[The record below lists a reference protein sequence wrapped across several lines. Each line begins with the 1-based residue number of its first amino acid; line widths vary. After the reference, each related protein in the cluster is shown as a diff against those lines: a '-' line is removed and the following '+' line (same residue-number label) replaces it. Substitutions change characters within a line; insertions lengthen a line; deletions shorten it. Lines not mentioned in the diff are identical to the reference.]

1 MCCAVHTLCFVVYG
15 FKACGHTLVP
25 NPPQQQRMQA
35 QLSFE
40 TLLTHTDEQN
50 GCDRQTKQYTST
62 RLISSYMSTNKQ
74 QNVFS
79 CSYIH
84 YVSLYMLYN
93 CVTHVRQGSG
103 EESDQ

>member
-40 TLLTHTDEQN
+40 TLLTYTDDVI
-50 GCDRQTKQYTST
+50 DR
-62 RLISSYMSTNKQ
+62 LN
-74 QNVFS
+74 N
-79 CSYIH
+79 
-84 YVSLYMLYN
+84 
-93 CVTHVRQGSG
+93 THQHV
-103 EESDQ
+103 